1 MARQVNRVI
10 YIAHFLYWLRVHRS
24 WSSAKW
30 VMEFEGRAWR
40 QTRRLAETEG
50 FEPSVRG
57 RAPVVNAEPIP
68 K

>member
-24 WSSAKW
+24 VGVAKW
-30 VMEFEGRAWR
+30 VTDFEMGGW
-40 QTRRLAETEG
+40 
-50 FEPSVRG
+50 
-57 RAPVVNAEPIP
+57 